1 MQKAK
6 RSHAQVCRGEYG
18 GSVPAVL
25 TSLPP
30 AHLGQL
36 GLGEARLAHLG
47 GLAHG
52 DVALG
57 QGALGEWLGCHVLAG
72 LAVGEIRLAG
82 SREPKAVLLAPP
94 TTSLA
99 FWGTPA

>member
-1 MQKAK
+1 MCGL
-6 RSHAQVCRGEYG
+6 SP
-18 GSVPAVL
+18 SSPAL
-25 TSLPP
+25 P

-36 GLGEARLAHLG
+36 GLGEAGLAHLG

-57 QGALGEWLGCHVLAG
+57 QGALGERLRRHVLAG

>member
-1 MQKAK
+1 MG
-6 RSHAQVCRGEYG
+6 SAQAEGAPSR
-18 GSVPAVL
+18 PAR
-25 TSLPP
+25 P
-30 AHLGQL
+30 AATHLGQL

-57 QGALGEWLGCHVLAG
+57 QGALGERLRRHVLAG